1 MTRPLSASRALILV
15 ASALNLCACA
25 TGARSAGA
33 APVPTVVPSD
43 GHPLYSYECDSRR
56 GGSSTWSR
64 SRSVSGNGVAVSGTM
79 LFEKFKHDPMWAQT
93 AVVGAVLGDK
103 KAITLQL
110 VRNSDTEYV
119 ALLIDSTE
127 PSAAR
132 IMGSMTIYPKPIHFY
147 LQVTPD
153 SRVRVAIGRI
163 RGSEKVA
170 GPHPRMVQLGCST
183 SKVHFGDIAIA
194 SR

>member
-1 MTRPLSASRALILV
+1 MTPWTLASRTLILA
-15 ASALNLCACA
+15 ASALSLCACA
-25 TGARSAGA
+25 TGATSAGA
-33 APVPTVVPSD
+33 AAVPVVEPTD
-43 GHPLYSYECDSRR
+43 GHTVYNYECDSRR

-64 SRSVSGNGVAVSGTM
+64 PVSGSGVAVSGTM

-93 AVVGAVLGDK
+93 AGVGAVLGDK
-103 KAITLQL
+103 KTITLEL

-147 LQVTPD
+147 MQVTPD
-153 SRVRVAIGRI
+153 SVVHVAIGRI
-163 RGSEKVA
+163 RGSARIA
-170 GPHPRMVQLGCST
+170 GPHPTIVQLGCST
-183 SKVHFGDIAIA
+183 SKVRFGDVAIA
-194 SR
+194 SP